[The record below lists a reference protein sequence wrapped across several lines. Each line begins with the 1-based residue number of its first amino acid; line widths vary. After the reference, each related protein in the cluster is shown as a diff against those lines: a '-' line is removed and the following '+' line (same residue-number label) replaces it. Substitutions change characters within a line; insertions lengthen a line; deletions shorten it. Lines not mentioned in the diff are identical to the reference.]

1 MKILIVQNR
10 KGIGDLIIYLPF
22 IEALAK
28 KHSTQVYILVK
39 ENSKALE
46 IMYKNKYIKEI
57 IILDRD
63 NKNNNGSH
71 DGIYGTFRLI
81 QKLKKYNFEKVFIF
95 NSSLRFYLIAKL
107 SFIKKIYQ
115 YPLFFKKNQNIT
127 ETAQKFL
134 KKELDIYVDS
144 NPQISVDTNEINT
157 VRHKNNILKD
167 EKNILLGI
175 GGSGNTKRIP
185 ATTFLKFMEYCNKEY
200 KCRFFSNR

>member
-115 YPLFFKKNQNIT
+115 YPLFFKKTKILP
-127 ETAQKFL
+127 K
-134 KKELDIYVDS
+134 
-144 NPQISVDTNEINT
+144 
-157 VRHKNNILKD
+157 RHKNFSK
-167 EKNILLGI
+167 KNLI
-175 GGSGNTKRIP
+175 S
-185 ATTFLKFMEYCNKEY
+185 M
-200 KCRFFSNR
+200 